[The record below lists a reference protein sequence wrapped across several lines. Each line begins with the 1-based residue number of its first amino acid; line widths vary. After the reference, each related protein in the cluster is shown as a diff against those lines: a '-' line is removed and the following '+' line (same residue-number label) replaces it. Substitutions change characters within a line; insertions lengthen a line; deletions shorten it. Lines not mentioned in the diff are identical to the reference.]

1 MLYYLKAKH
10 ENNYNLNFTMLNESH
25 GDLTGGGTTLKEDKE
40 PRPKGN
46 QANQNKEKKNK
57 PKKP

>member
-1 MLYYLKAKH
+1 
-10 ENNYNLNFTMLNESH
+10 MLNESH

-46 QANQNKEKKNK
+46 QPNQNKEKKNK